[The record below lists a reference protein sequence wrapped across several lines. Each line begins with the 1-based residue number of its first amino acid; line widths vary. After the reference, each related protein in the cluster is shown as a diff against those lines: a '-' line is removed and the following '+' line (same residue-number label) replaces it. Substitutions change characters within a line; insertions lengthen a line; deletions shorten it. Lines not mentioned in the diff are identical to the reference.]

1 MEQFDNQQPKN
12 PAVKEKS
19 VYLLHLDGARILILS
34 AITIGLLTVAFLI
47 GMKITGDT
55 SKENISAQNDT
66 LMDQSLPAQSSDS
79 PDSSKAA
86 LPELPN
92 AAAEPTSNTNALP
105 SIPTNQLPDLPVAK
119 NKEMLKIHDSMAA
132 DESHI
137 VIPPAKEVA
146 KTEKMALKKNHKK
159 TERRE
164 SLKKKKEILEVSS
177 EEPAKQDKHTKGMFM
192 IQVASYDKID
202 VAKKEVSSLKSKNY
216 DAFVDKSTVK
226 GKSFFRVRIG
236 PVAAKDKAIQML
248 DEIQSNQRYSESY
261 VVKE

>member
-47 GMKITGDT
+47 GMKITGD
-55 SKENISAQNDT
+55 SNKDILSAQNDT
-66 LMDQSLPAQSSDS
+66 LMDQSLPSQDTGSSD
-79 PDSSKAA
+79 PSKAA

-92 AAAEPTSNTNALP
+92 ASSETAGSNSTLP

-119 NKEMLKIHDSMAA
+119 NSDTQKVQDTMTA

-137 VIPPAKEVA
+137 VIPPAREVA
-146 KTEKMALKKNHKK
+146 KVEKVLTKKTHKK
-159 TERRE
+159 AEKRD
-164 SLKKKKEILEVSS
+164 SLKKKKEIVEVSS
-177 EEPAKQDKHTKGMFM
+177 EEPVKQGKRSKGMFM

-202 VAKKEVSSLKSKNY
+202 VAKKEVSNLKTKNY
-216 DAFVDKSTVK
+216 DAFIDKSSVK
-226 GKSFFRVRIG
+226 GKNFFRVRIG